1 MDIEEALAEYNK
13 GLLSMEEAEAMRARW
28 LSLLNVDSLT
38 ERRTPADY
46 GQQSGVVRRAQA
58 MQAMT
63 AAERASYRRGYQ
75 AHAQSVYRWRQR
87 VLQALRSQLH
97 GEAPESL

>member
-1 MDIEEALAEYNK
+1 MEDEWWPIMEPLAKE
-13 GLLSMEEAEAMRARW
+13 RW
-28 LSLLNVDSLT
+28 HVWQSQNPSGASST
-38 ERRTPADY
+38 TNAPTPADY

-97 GEAPESL
+97 GEGPESL